1 MFLWIH
7 VKAEGR
13 LFYVAFRKGHK
24 SLNMTTKNNTK
35 SFTFWPVL
43 FLLVACALL
52 LVLTFLSRKG
62 IRINTFLAM
71 MAVSGLFGLTMV
83 GFSLELVHELTWN
96 IIWKPFVISIVVV
109 AILVFSG
116 WLVELGKP
124 DIVAE

>member
-1 MFLWIH
+1 
-7 VKAEGR
+7 
-13 LFYVAFRKGHK
+13 
-24 SLNMTTKNNTK
+24 
-35 SFTFWPVL
+35 
-43 FLLVACALL
+43 
-52 LVLTFLSRKG
+52 
-62 IRINTFLAM
+62 M

>member
-1 MFLWIH
+1 MQKQRVWVFC
-7 VKAEGR
+7 VT
-13 LFYVAFRKGHK
+13 FRKDNK
-24 SLNMTTKNNTK
+24 SLIMSTTPKIK

-52 LVLTFLSRKG
+52 LILTLLSRKG

-109 AILVFSG
+109 AILVLSG